1 MLMLRPLSL
10 YATFSGRARRAEYW
24 QFSLLYVILNVVVTA
39 IDAAAMETGILP
51 LLFGLAFFLPALAV
65 TVRRLHDTNRSGW
78 WILIVLIPLIGT
90 IWYIVLCCFDSTPGE
105 NRFGP
110 NPKGV

>member
-24 QFSLLYVILNVVVTA
+24 QFTLFYFILNIVVSV
-39 IDAAAMETGILP
+39 IDATTMENGILT
-51 LLFGLAFFLPALAV
+51 LLVGLALFLPALGVA
-65 TVRRLHDTNRSGW
+65 VRRLHDTNRSGW
-78 WILIVLIPLIGT
+78 WILIIFIPIVGT